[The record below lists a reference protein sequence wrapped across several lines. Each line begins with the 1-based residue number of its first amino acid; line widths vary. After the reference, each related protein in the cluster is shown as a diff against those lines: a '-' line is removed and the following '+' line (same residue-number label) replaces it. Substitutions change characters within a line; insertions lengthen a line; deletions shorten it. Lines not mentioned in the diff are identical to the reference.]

1 MKLYVY
7 DFAEFSFNNFYLT
20 EDGVDSFEL
29 QGVSC
34 EEIVVRNFF
43 EFKIVQDWE
52 CYS

>member
-7 DFAEFSFNNFYLT
+7 DFAEFLISNVSLK
-20 EDGVDSFEL
+20 EDSVDYFEL

-43 EFKIVQDWE
+43 
-52 CYS
+52 